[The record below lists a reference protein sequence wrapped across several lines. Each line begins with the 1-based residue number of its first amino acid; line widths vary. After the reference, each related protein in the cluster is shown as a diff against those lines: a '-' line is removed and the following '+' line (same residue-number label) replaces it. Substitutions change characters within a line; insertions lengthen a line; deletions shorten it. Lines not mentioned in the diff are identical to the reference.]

1 MWVTPSA
8 ARSVSALLGCTLLA
22 ASLAT
27 VRAQDAEESPS
38 YGARA
43 KVTETQAAPDQF
55 SGTETRT
62 LEHSMGPS
70 FAFAESLPGVVP
82 VFSGVPYLIVRGATP
97 SGTLNYYDGILLPS
111 LFHLALGPSITDPS
125 LSGETQF
132 YAGAAPARYGPHLG
146 GILDRG
152 PPETSALSQPI
163 RRLELS
169 ALDASGMLQ
178 MPLDDGSLSVSWRYG
193 NPGLMLRA
201 LGLDA
206 TLGYYDYQVRY
217 QTQLAEHTQ
226 LTLLWL
232 GAGDHLGER
241 TAPAED
247 IDLSFHRVMARLV
260 ERWRELEFG
269 TQLVLGY
276 DESTL
281 GQQLSGH
288 ALRANP
294 QLYVQWHSGHTQL
307 RAGSELAPA
316 LVKLTR
322 GSAAAAGLSTM
333 GFVRS
338 STLSLDPEDFLDGQP
353 YSKTPN
359 RNLWG
364 TYIELHV
371 EPLPHLRA
379 DLQARF
385 DAFIASSQL
394 QTAFDPSLVVRY
406 RARPWLD
413 LHVAG
418 ALVHMP
424 RTSPLSIPG
433 LDDVSLDVGIMS
445 AIQSEAGAT
454 IQLGSF
460 ASLEA
465 TAFYHRYLDV
475 VYLELILDCQ
485 GNTNPAAAQGVL
497 ARDPDALASIC
508 RRSGLPTAD
517 GESYGM
523 ELFLR
528 RDLTERLS
536 GFISYTLSYAN
547 AVARDGTRFT
557 PQADVRHV
565 LNTVL
570 QYDLGGGFKLGMR
583 MHFRTGKMA
592 VNTIFNSTLLSFT
605 RLEQRLPAFFRLDLR
620 ASYAW
625 NVSFGRLEAFL
636 GLQNAT
642 FSREATNR
650 DCFPAMDN
658 SDGVVCSVDYQPFIV
673 LPNAGLRADF

>member
-1 MWVTPSA
+1 MAAVVTA
-8 ARSVSALLGCTLLA
+8 
-22 ASLAT
+22 
-27 VRAQDAEESPS
+27 RAQDAEETPS

-43 KVTETQAAPDQF
+43 KVTEAHAVSDQF
-55 SGTETRT
+55 TGTETRA
-62 LEHSMGPS
+62 LEHSMGPAFS
-70 FAFAESLPGVVP
+70 FAESLPGVVP

-97 SGTLNYYDGILLPS
+97 SGTLSYYDGILLPS
-111 LFHLALGPSITDPS
+111 LFHLALGPSITEPL

-146 GILDRG
+146 GVLDRS
-152 PPETSALSQPI
+152 PPEAAMLQQPI

-178 MPLDDGSLSVSWRYG
+178 VPLDDGSLSVSWRYG

-217 QTQLAEHTQ
+217 QTLLSESTQ
-226 LTLLWL
+226 LTLVLL

-247 IDLSFHRVMARLV
+247 IDLSFHRLMGRLV
-260 ERWRELEFG
+260 RHWHAFELG
-269 TQLVLGY
+269 AQLVLGY
-276 DESTL
+276 DASTL

-288 ALRANP
+288 ALRATP
-294 QLYVQWHSGHTQL
+294 QLYAQWHSGHTQL
-307 RAGSELAPA
+307 RAGTELAPA
-316 LVKLTR
+316 LVKLAR
-322 GSAAAAGLSTM
+322 GSAAAAGFSTS

-364 TYIELHV
+364 TYVELHL
-371 EPLPHLRA
+371 EPLPHLRT
-379 DLQARF
+379 DLQLRL

-394 QTAFDPSLVVRY
+394 QTALDPAVVVRY

-413 LHVAG
+413 LHAAA

-454 IQLGSF
+454 IQLGSI

-497 ARDPDALASIC
+497 MRDPDALASIC

-517 GESYGM
+517 GEAYGM

-536 GFISYTLSYAN
+536 GFVSYTWSYAH
-547 AVARDGTRFT
+547 AVARDGTSFT
-557 PQADVRHV
+557 PQADVRHL
-565 LNTVL
+565 LNAVL
-570 QYDLGGGFKLGMR
+570 QYDLGAGFKLGLR

-592 VNTIFNSTLLSFT
+592 VNTIFNSSLLSFT

-620 ASYAW
+620 ASYGW
-625 NVSFGRLEAFL
+625 TVSFGRLEAFV
-636 GLQNAT
+636 GMQNAT

-650 DCFPAMDN
+650 DCFPAQDN
-658 SDGVVCSVDYQPFIV
+658 SEGVVCSVDYQPFIV